1 MFPQTRERVLIIV
14 AICLLAISLT
24 ITSRAERP
32 TANVSDPALK
42 GSQTVDQTR
51 KNIQVLK
58 GLPEAQLFTLM
69 NFVAV
74 SLGVKCDFC
83 HVQQGTDPKT
93 GFIKWIWDRDD
104 KPEKQAARRMMKM
117 VLNINASNTTDFR
130 QNSVSCYTCHRG
142 QTTPVGLPSMPLLR
156 SGHETG
162 PNDPVPVATSPVRPS
177 VDQIFAKYLDA
188 LGGAKA
194 TDTRTL
200 VMKGKREASQ
210 DRNFPNEITFAAP
223 DKYLV
228 VVTTP
233 QAVVR
238 QSVSGEQGW
247 ALNGTN
253 LRTFTAAEAVD
264 IRRGWE
270 DAFAAV
276 KVKQVPGMNF
286 GGVQKI
292 GDREAFVV
300 AKSSEA
306 KDEFYYFDSASGLL
320 IRKITINHTS
330 VLPIPEQIDFDDYR
344 SVDGVKMPFKV
355 RYSGI
360 DTYLSWTRTF
370 SEIKRDVAV
379 DESVFAKPAQSK

>member
-24 ITSRAERP
+24 ITSRAERAA
-32 TANVSDPALK
+32 ANVSDPALQ

-130 QNSVSCYTCHRG
+130 QNSVTCYTCHRG
-142 QTTPVGLPSMPLLR
+142 QTTTVGLPSMPLLR

-188 LGGAKA
+188 LG
-194 TDTRTL
+194 
-200 VMKGKREASQ
+200 
-210 DRNFPNEITFAAP
+210 
-223 DKYLV
+223 
-228 VVTTP
+228 
-233 QAVVR
+233 
-238 QSVSGEQGW
+238 
-247 ALNGTN
+247 
-253 LRTFTAAEAVD
+253 
-264 IRRGWE
+264 
-270 DAFAAV
+270 
-276 KVKQVPGMNF
+276 
-286 GGVQKI
+286 
-292 GDREAFVV
+292 
-300 AKSSEA
+300 
-306 KDEFYYFDSASGLL
+306 
-320 IRKITINHTS
+320 
-330 VLPIPEQIDFDDYR
+330 
-344 SVDGVKMPFKV
+344 
-355 RYSGI
+355 
-360 DTYLSWTRTF
+360 
-370 SEIKRDVAV
+370 
-379 DESVFAKPAQSK
+379 